1 MFVDKNVFLAKCFSD
16 ESLYLKRYK
25 HQAAVAV
32 CSTTLVTKN
41 MSKRD
46 FYEVLG
52 VSRDASERD
61 IKKAY
66 KRLAMKFHPDRNQGD
81 ESAADKFKEVK
92 EAYEIL
98 TDPQKKAAYDQYGHA
113 AFEQGGMGGGGF
125 GGGGADFGD
134 IFGDVFGDIFGG
146 GRRGGGHA
154 RAQRGADLRYNM
166 ELTLEE
172 AVRGVSKEIEVPTLV
187 HCDSCDGSGAKK
199 GTSAE
204 TCGTCH
210 GHGQVQM
217 RQGFFAVQQTCP
229 TCHGKGKIIKDPCN
243 VCHGQGRKQKTK
255 TLNVKIPAGVDTGD
269 RIRLSGEGEAGE
281 MGAPAGDLYVQVHV
295 KDHHIFERDGNNL
308 YCEVPVSFA
317 MAALGGEVEVPTL
330 DGRVNLKVPSETQT
344 GRMFRMRGKGVKGV
358 RGGGIGDLIVKLVV
372 ETPVNLS
379 SRQKDLLKE
388 FEESCGGEAATK
400 HKPKSEGFFNGVK
413 KFFDDLTS

>member
-1 MFVDKNVFLAKCFSD
+1 
-16 ESLYLKRYK
+16 
-25 HQAAVAV
+25 
-32 CSTTLVTKN
+32 

-52 VSRDASERD
+52 VGRDASERD
-61 IKKAY
+61 IKKSY

-125 GGGGADFGD
+125 GGGGSGDFGD

-146 GRRGGGHA
+146 GRRGQS
-154 RAQRGADLRYNM
+154 RAQRGSDLRYNM
-166 ELTLEE
+166 ELSLEE

-187 HCDSCDGSGAKK
+187 ECEPCDGSGAKK
-199 GTSAE
+199 GSSPQ

-229 TCHGKGKIIKDPCN
+229 TCNGQGKIIKDPCN
-243 VCHGQGRKQKTK
+243 SCHGQGRIQKSK

-281 MGAPAGDLYVQVHV
+281 QGAPAGDLYVQVHV
-295 KDHHIFERDGNNL
+295 KEHHIFEREGNNL

-317 MAALGGEVEVPTL
+317 QAALGGEVEVPTL
-330 DGRVNLKVPSETQT
+330 DGRVNLKVPEETQT
-344 GRMFRMRGKGVKGV
+344 SRMFRMRGKGVKGV
-358 RGGGIGDLIVKLVV
+358 RGGGVGDLIVKLVI
-372 ETPVNLS
+372 ETPVKLS
-379 SRQKDLLKE
+379 ARQKELLRE
-388 FEESCGGEAATK
+388 FEDTCGGDAANK
-400 HKPKSEGFFNGVK
+400 HQPKSEGFFNGVK